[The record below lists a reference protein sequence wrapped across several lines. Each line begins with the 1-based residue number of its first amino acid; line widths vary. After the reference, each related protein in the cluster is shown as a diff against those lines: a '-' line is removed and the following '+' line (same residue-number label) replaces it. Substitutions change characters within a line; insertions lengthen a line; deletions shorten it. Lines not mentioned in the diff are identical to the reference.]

1 MATDDKIAWLDTI
14 GEEVA
19 TTFRERPG
27 RTIVPAAL
35 STGGARA
42 MAVFAQLAGRSP
54 GASVQLV
61 HGKVIGEG
69 GMGVVRSAEQ
79 VSLGRTVA
87 VKTLKRPDPQASL
100 DLLRE
105 AWVTGAIEHPNVVP
119 IHFVEVDAEGMPL
132 VVMKRIEGVEW
143 GALAGDAAEVERRYG
158 ATDLLAWNL
167 GVLMQVLNAVR
178 FAHHRGVIH
187 RDLKPSNV
195 MIGDYGEVYLLD
207 WGIAV
212 SLRDDGSGRFPLAS
226 EATDLAGTPCY
237 MAPEMLGRSDG
248 PPLSERTD
256 VYLAGA
262 VLHELLTGRVPHE
275 GSDVISLIASVV
287 TSNIALPASV
297 PAEIARVC
305 ERALARDP
313 AERYPTAEALR
324 LAIQAYLEHRGS
336 TELGARARS
345 RLDELAALLASPGAA
360 RDDIYR
366 AFGACRFG
374 FHEALAVW
382 RDNAEARR
390 GLERATIAVV
400 EYELAANRPA
410 AALSLLAD
418 VDAPE
423 LAKRAHAAA
432 AASAKELAALEQL
445 RDQHDPAVG
454 RRTRSFLAVLLGI
467 IFTVLPIVNGQLGVM
482 SSPLRHALWS
492 YAFVGVLAGIAIW
505 ARRTLSATVFNRRLT
520 AMALFLFVAQ
530 GTFALGAGWLGA
542 TSQTIEVTYLALW
555 MLTAGMMAIA
565 LDAWLALGAGIY
577 LVAFLVAT
585 RAPELRSY
593 LMALS
598 NCAFAITAYVRWRP
612 ASFHPTEEERIRF
625 AIRPRR

>member
-1 MATDDKIAWLDTI
+1 MPGEPDAIAWLETV

-19 TTFRERPG
+19 ATFRDTPG

-35 STGGARA
+35 STGGTRA
-42 MAVFAQLAGRSP
+42 MAVLAQLVGRSP

-61 HGKVIGEG
+61 HGEVIGQG
-69 GMGVVRSAEQ
+69 GMGVVRTAEQ

-87 VKTLKRPDPQASL
+87 VKTLKHKSPTAAL

-119 IHFVEVDAEGMPL
+119 VHFVEVDAEGLPL

-143 GALAGDAAEVERRYG
+143 STLACDAAAVARRFG

-195 MIGDYGEVYLLD
+195 MIGDFGEVYLLD

-212 SLRDDGSGRFPLAS
+212 SLRDDGTGRFPLATD
-226 EATDLAGTPCY
+226 ATELAGTPCY
-237 MAPEMLGRSDG
+237 MAPEMLGRPGG

-262 VLHELLTGRVPHE
+262 ILYELLTGRVPHE
-275 GSDVISLIASVV
+275 GGDAISVLASVV
-287 TSNIALPASV
+287 ASKFEIPPSV
-297 PAEIARVC
+297 PAEIARIC
-305 ERALARDP
+305 ERAMHADP
-313 AERYPTAEALR
+313 AQRYPSAEALR
-324 LAIQAYLEHRGS
+324 LALQAYLDHRGS

-345 RLDELAALLASPGAA
+345 RLEELAALLASPEPA

-366 AFGACRFG
+366 VFGACRFG

-382 RDNAEARR
+382 RDNAEAKR
-390 GLERATIAVV
+390 GLDRATIAVA

-410 AALSLLAD
+410 AALALLAD

-423 LAKRAHAAA
+423 LAARAHAAA
-432 AASAKELAALEQL
+432 AASAKELAALETL

-467 IFTVLPIVNGQLGVM
+467 SFTVLPIVNGQLGVM
-482 SSPLRHALWS
+482 KTPLQHALWS
-492 YAFVGVLAGIAIW
+492 YGVLGLLALVAFW
-505 ARRTLSATVFNRRLT
+505 ARQTLTATVVNRRLT
-520 AMALFLFVAQ
+520 AMVLVLFFLQ
-530 GTFALGAGWLGA
+530 GTLSLGEGWLGMS
-542 TSQTIEVTYLALW
+542 SQEIEVTYLGLW
-555 MLTAGMMAIA
+555 MATSAMIAIA
-565 LDAWLALGAGIY
+565 IDPWLAPASLIY
-577 LVAFLVAT
+577 TACFLVAC
-585 RAPELRSY
+585 RAPEIRSY
-593 LMALS
+593 LMAGS
-598 NCAFAITAYVRWRP
+598 NFSFAVIALVRWRP
-612 ASFHPTEEERIRF
+612 ASLHPTEAERVRF
-625 AIRPRR
+625 GLRRR